1 MFSKSKGTLSTA
13 SAHGQLI
20 EISCKDDRRLFDVY
34 FCLGCFS
41 EQLGWQ
47 QHEQTPSLICWCC
60 LAGHTGAPSHLV
72 LNSSSPGQLMWGCRK
87 DHSGI
92 SRTLDSSLRSK
103 ISAPKEV
110 GVMSGSLYQTHCV
123 TLGRLPDKTQP
134 GELQRFW
141 RPAQHRSGLREAKP
155 EGTSSR
161 WFGCSPVR
169 FGTFGRCRGKDLSFH
184 RKDKSFHRNE

>member
-1 MFSKSKGTLSTA
+1 MCIFALAASVSSWDGSSMNKPLLSSAGAAWQGT
-13 SAHGQLI
+13 Q
-20 EISCKDDRRLFDVY
+20 
-34 FCLGCFS
+34 
-41 EQLGWQ
+41 
-47 QHEQTPSLICWCC
+47 
-60 LAGHTGAPSHLV
+60 TGAPSRLV

-87 DHSGI
+87 DHSCI

-141 RPAQHRSGLREAKP
+141 RPAQHRSGLGEARP
-155 EGTSSR
+155 ESTSSS
-161 WFGCSPVR
+161 WFGWSPVR